1 MRIRCC
7 AAATLCLLAVGGEP
21 LIAQAKSPVAAIG
34 RLSAGQTPDQ
44 RADLLLR
51 HMTRA
56 EKLDLVFGYFGAD
69 ISDKYTHP
77 AESRWSSAGYVPGVA
92 RLGIPAEWQTDA
104 GVGVATQHD
113 ADHWRE
119 RTSLPSGLA
128 TAATW
133 NIGLA
138 YSGGAMIGSEARDSG
153 FNVMLAGGVNL
164 LREPRNGRNFE
175 YGGEDP
181 LLAGTIVGA
190 EIAGIQSNH
199 IISTVKHYAFNAQ
212 ETGRHFVS
220 SNLDH
225 DQARMSDLLAFQ
237 FAIERGHPGAV
248 MCAYN
253 RIDEVYACEN
263 KWLLDDVLKGEW
275 GYKGYVMSDWGAAYS
290 TAKAANAGLDQES
303 AGDAFDEKPWF
314 KKPLAA
320 AVADG
325 EVSEA
330 RLDDMVRRIL
340 RSLYAT
346 GVMDAPEVAD
356 KAIDLAAHAEVS
368 LADAQEGIV
377 LLKNAPIDK
386 TGGLLPLVRS
396 AETVAIIGGHADAGV
411 LSGGGSS
418 QVHAVGGN
426 AVPGLGRKDFPGP
439 IYYFPDSP
447 MKAIAARLPDA
458 KIVYDD
464 GTDPARAA
472 ALAAASDLVL
482 VFATQWTGE
491 DLDFSVTLPDNQ
503 DATIAAVAAAN
514 AKTVVILETGGPVL
528 MPWVD
533 KTPAVM
539 EAWYPGTHGG
549 EAIAR
554 VLFGEVDAAGR
565 LPATFPASLDQ
576 LPRPACTDNGGK
588 PHEPFDVSY
597 SEGAAIGYK
606 WFDKKGLTPLF
617 AFGHGL
623 SYTHFTYSGLTAK
636 PAGNGVEVSF
646 TVTNDGSRSG
656 KAVPQ
661 VYVGPDAWKT
671 GDPAA
676 GWEAPRRLGGFAK
689 LDLAP
694 GASRSVTL
702 TVDPRLLAVY
712 DKGWRIK
719 AGTYTVSLAASSR
732 DIEQTAR
739 VGLAAAELPAD
750 YRGDGN

>member
-1 MRIRCC
+1 MRLRCC
-7 AAATLCLLAVGGEP
+7 AAATLCLVAGGGEP
-21 LIAQAKSPVAAIG
+21 LIAQAKSPVTPIARTI
-34 RLSAGQTPDQ
+34 SGQTPDQ
-44 RADLLLR
+44 RADLLVKR
-51 HMTRA
+51 MTRA

-77 AESRWSSAGYVPGVA
+77 AKSRWSSAGYVPGVA

-133 NIGLA
+133 NTGLA

-199 IISTVKHYAFNAQ
+199 IISTVKHYAVNAQ

-237 FAIERGHPGAV
+237 FAIERGNPGSV

-253 RIDEVYACEN
+253 RVDDIYACEN

-275 GYKGYVMSDWGAAYS
+275 GYKGFVMSDWGAAYS

-314 KKPLAA
+314 KAPLAA

-325 EVSEA
+325 KVSEA

-346 GVMDAPEVAD
+346 GVIDAPEVAD
-356 KAIDLAAHAEVS
+356 KPIDLAAHAEVT
-368 LADAQEGIV
+368 LADAQEAIV
-377 LLKNAPIDK
+377 LLKNE
-386 TGGLLPLVRS
+386 GRLLPLIKTAKTIAV
-396 AETVAIIGGHADAGV
+396 IGGHADVGV

-426 AVPGLGRKDFPGP
+426 AVPGLGQRDFPGP
-439 IYYFPDSP
+439 VYYFPDSP
-447 MKAIAARLPDA
+447 MRAIQARLPDT

-472 ALAAASDLVL
+472 ALAAKSDIVL

-491 DLDFSVTLPDNQ
+491 DLDFSITLPDHQ

-514 AKTVVILETGGPVL
+514 PKTVVVLETGGPVL

-533 KTPAVM
+533 KTPAVL
-539 EAWYPGTHGG
+539 EAWYPGTRGG
-549 EAIAR
+549 EALAR

-576 LPRPACTDNGGK
+576 LPHPVLSDNGGK
-588 PHEPFDVSY
+588 PHAPFDVSY

-606 WFDKKGLTPLF
+606 WFDKTHQTPLF

-623 SYTHFTYSGLTAK
+623 SYSHFTYGGLSVK
-636 PAGNGVEVSF
+636 PAGPGVEVSF
-646 TVTNDGSRSG
+646 TVTNDGSRPG

-661 VYVGPDAWKT
+661 IYVGADDA
-671 GDPAA
+671 GA
-676 GWEAPRRLGGFAK
+676 GWEAPKRLGGFAK

-694 GASRSVTL
+694 GASQSVTL
-702 TVDPRLLAVY
+702 RVDPRLLAVY
-712 DKGWRIK
+712 AKGWQIK
-719 AGTYTVSLAASSR
+719 PGRYTVSLAASSR
-732 DIEQTAR
+732 DIAQTAEID
-739 VGLAAAELPAD
+739 LAAATLPAG
-750 YRGDGN
+750 YRGDGK

>member
-1 MRIRCC
+1 M
-7 AAATLCLLAVGGEP
+7 
-21 LIAQAKSPVAAIG
+21 IAQAKTPNAPMARMGAV
-34 RLSAGQTPDQ
+34 QTPDQ
-44 RADLLLR
+44 RADLLLKR
-51 HMTRA
+51 MTRA
-56 EKLDLVFGYFGAD
+56 EKLELVFGYFGAD
-69 ISDKYTHP
+69 ISDKYKHP

-128 TAATW
+128 TSATW
-133 NIGLA
+133 NPDLA
-138 YSGGAMIGSEARDSG
+138 YKGGAMIGSEARDSG

-199 IISTVKHYAFNAQ
+199 IISTVKHYAVNAQ

-237 FAIERGHPGAV
+237 FAIERGNPGSV

-253 RIDEVYACEN
+253 RLDDVYACEN
-263 KWLLDDVLKGEW
+263 KWLLDDVLKGDW
-275 GYKGYVMSDWGAAYS
+275 DYKGYVMSDWGAGYS

-303 AGDAFDEKPWF
+303 AGDAFDGQPWF
-314 KKPLAA
+314 NKAHLAA
-320 AVADG
+320 ALKSGQVAP
-325 EVSEA
+325 A

-346 GVMDAPEVAD
+346 GVMDAPPVAD
-356 KAIDLAAHAEVS
+356 KPIDLAAHAEVS
-368 LADAQEGIV
+368 LTDAQDAIV
-377 LLKNAPIDK
+377 LLKND
-386 TGGLLPLVRS
+386 GGLLPLVKT
-396 AETVAIIGGHADAGV
+396 AKTIAIIGGHADVGV

-426 AVPGLGRKDFPGP
+426 AVPGLGSKDFPGP
-439 IYYFPDSP
+439 VYYFPDSP
-447 MKAIAARLPDA
+447 LKAIAARAPDA
-458 KIVYDD
+458 RIVYDD
-464 GTDPARAA
+464 GTDPVRAA
-472 ALAAASDLVL
+472 KLAAASDVAL

-514 AKTVVILETGGPVL
+514 AKTVVVLETGGPVL

-533 KTPAVM
+533 KTPAVL
-539 EAWYPGTHGG
+539 EAWYPGTRGG

-565 LPATFPASLDQ
+565 LPATFAASLDQ
-576 LPRPACTDNGGK
+576 LPHPALSDNNGK

-597 SEGAAIGYK
+597 SEGAAVGYK
-606 WFDKKGLTPLF
+606 WFDKNKLKPLF
-617 AFGHGL
+617 PFGHGL
-623 SYTHFTYSGLTAK
+623 SYTHFAYSGLTAK
-636 PAGNGVEVSF
+636 PSGQGVEVSF
-646 TVTNDGSRSG
+646 TVTNDGTREG

-661 VYVGPDAWKT
+661 VYVGANDA
-671 GDPAA
+671 GA
-676 GWEAPRRLGGFAK
+676 GWEAPKRLGGFTK

-694 GASRSVTL
+694 GASQQVTL

-712 DKGWRIK
+712 AKGWTIK
-719 AGTYTVSLAASSR
+719 AGTYTVSLAASAA
-732 DIEQTAR
+732 DIAQTAQ
-739 VGLAAAELPAD
+739 VSLAASTLPAG
-750 YRGDGN
+750 YRGK

>member
-1 MRIRCC
+1 
-7 AAATLCLLAVGGEP
+7 
-21 LIAQAKSPVAAIG
+21 
-34 RLSAGQTPDQ
+34 
-44 RADLLLR
+44 
-51 HMTRA
+51 MTRA

-69 ISDKYTHP
+69 ISDKYTRP

-92 RLGIPAEWQTDA
+92 RLRIPAEWQTDA
-104 GVGVATQHD
+104 GIGVATQHD

-119 RTSLPSGLA
+119 RTALPSGLA

-133 NIGLA
+133 DTGLA
-138 YSGGAMIGSEARDSG
+138 YRGGAMIGSEARDSG
-153 FNVMLAGGVNL
+153 FNVILAGGVNL

-199 IISTVKHYAFNAQ
+199 IISTVKHYAVNAQ

-220 SNLDH
+220 SDLDH

-237 FAIERGHPGAV
+237 FAIEKGRPGSV

-253 RIDEVYACEN
+253 RVDDVYACEN
-263 KWLLDDVLKGEW
+263 KWLLDEVLKGEW

-290 TAKAANAGLDQES
+290 AAKAANAGLDQES

-314 KKPLAA
+314 KGPLAA

-325 EVSEA
+325 HVSEA
-330 RLDDMVRRIL
+330 RLDDMVRRVL

-346 GVMDAPEVAD
+346 GVVDAPEVAD
-356 KAIDLAAHAEVS
+356 APIDLAAHAEVS
-368 LADAQEGIV
+368 LADAQEAIV
-377 LLKNAPIDK
+377 LLKNE
-386 TGGLLPLVRS
+386 GQWLPLAKTVRS
-396 AETVAIIGGHADAGV
+396 IAIIGGHADVGV

-426 AVPGLGRKDFPGP
+426 AVPGLGQKDFPGP

-447 MKAIAARLPDA
+447 LKAIQARLPDA

-472 ALAAASDLVL
+472 AVAAKCDLVL

-514 AKTVVILETGGPVL
+514 PKTVVVLETGGPVL
-528 MPWVD
+528 MPWLD
-533 KTPAVM
+533 KTPAVL
-539 EAWYPGTHGG
+539 EAWYPGTRGG

-554 VLFGEVDAAGR
+554 VLFGDVDAAGR

-576 LPRPACTDNGGK
+576 LPHPVLSDNGGK

-597 SEGAAIGYK
+597 PEGAAVGYK
-606 WFDKKGLTPLF
+606 WFDKNNLKPLF

-623 SYTHFTYSGLTAK
+623 SYTHFAYSGLTAR
-636 PAGNGVEVSF
+636 PVGQGVEVSF
-646 TVTNDGSRSG
+646 SVTNDGPRPG

-661 VYVGPDAWKT
+661 VYVGADDAN
-671 GDPAA
+671 A
-676 GWEAPRRLGGFAK
+676 GWEAPKRLGGFAK

-694 GASRSVTL
+694 GASRQVTL
-702 TVDPRLLAVY
+702 TIDPRLLAVY
-712 DKGWRIK
+712 NKGWEIK
-719 AGTYTVSLAASSR
+719 AGSYTVSLAASSR
-732 DIEQTAR
+732 DIEQTTK
-739 VGLAAAELPAD
+739 VNLVAADLPAG
-750 YRGDGN
+750 YRGDGK